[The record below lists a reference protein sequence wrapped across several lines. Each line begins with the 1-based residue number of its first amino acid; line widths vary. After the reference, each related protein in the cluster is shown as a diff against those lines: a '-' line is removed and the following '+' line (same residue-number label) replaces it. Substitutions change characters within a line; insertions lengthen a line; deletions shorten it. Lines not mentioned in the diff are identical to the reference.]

1 MRAIVS
7 FAAAAMVTMSPL
19 AAQGT
24 SPVVLGP
31 GEVLAQVAGTGQV
44 LNRPEIARFRLI
56 VTGRAENA
64 AAARAACDAAVHD
77 LLTKLRKMGVPDD
90 AITMLPP
97 GTSQIGFVGDEAYSE
112 DDEPNPAAAAALL
125 AMARQR
131 KFATAGVQIELTDMS
146 RLAAVRQLL
155 LERQDVAAQPPI
167 LSLRNDAAA
176 RREAAAKAIAKAK
189 E

>member
-77 LLTKLRKMGVPDD
+77 LLSCEKWACQMMQSLCCHLGPPRSASSAMKPIPKTTNPIQPLR
-90 AITMLPP
+90 
-97 GTSQIGFVGDEAYSE
+97 
-112 DDEPNPAAAAALL
+112 
-125 AMARQR
+125 
-131 KFATAGVQIELTDMS
+131 
-146 RLAAVRQLL
+146 
-155 LERQDVAAQPPI
+155 
-167 LSLRNDAAA
+167 
-176 RREAAAKAIAKAK
+176 RRS
-189 E
+189 